1 MWFIFL
7 VLLKYGLIT
16 DSLFIYNLS
25 GTCPLRK
32 VREAPFWHADLFLLM
47 LGMCS
52 IFYYKKHNALNLPCF
67 LNVLCNHLKKNE
79 CCAYFGSGKNY
90 LIEFSPYQ
98 IASRDQGGVDFCTCH
113 LALLWVSWG
122 SLWKGGPPWTQRAS
136 WVGLKSLKL
145 QDMRRWVFETN
156 PLFPKRSSVFVWLWL
171 QPRWPDPD
179 GHGDLCS
186 LLGGLLWQCFSN
198 LHMHSSHWGVVE
210 TVSWAYPLGILI
222 HWVRVGPGNLHF

>member
-156 PLFPKRSSVFVWLWL
+156 PLFPKRSSVFGSGFS
-171 QPRWPDPD
+171 QD
-179 GHGDLCS
+179 DLILMDMVTFAAS
-186 LLGGLLWQCFSN
+186 LEASYDSASQTCTCIAVTGGLLKQFPE
-198 LHMHSSHWGVVE
+198 L
-210 TVSWAYPLGILI
+210 TP
-222 HWVRVGPGNLHF
+222 